1 MLEDNGGY
9 HVFVTYCSVI
19 CRRAE
24 MSLVSQDMELS
35 GAGFQEG
42 FACSNRHTNSLAGY
56 SKDFSSAASTTQHV
70 QLLLNIRL
78 FFTEPKWEPNSFENP
93 ALM

>member
-1 MLEDNGGY
+1 MWG
-9 HVFVTYCSVI
+9 S
-19 CRRAE
+19 RAE
-24 MSLVSQDMELS
+24 RGFPGHGTHG

-42 FACSNRHTNSLAGY
+42 FACSNRHTDGLAGY
-56 SKDFSSAASTTQHV
+56 SKDHSSAASMTQHV

-78 FFTEPKWEPNSFENP
+78 FVTEPKWELGSFENP